1 MILCTNILPNKNLNI
16 WDTSLP
22 PLPIPLFIL
31 SSPRSVTSDSLKAVG
46 LEHGLIPWTSPLH
59 GNIFPLV
66 LPCALPTTHKNL
78 YSIFP
83 AIAQIMEFL
92 RQCKDIIHQT
102 VLWLLQ
108 GIWPLVNFMFFFS
121 FSSLCYCFFYV
132 GCLVF
137 SPFWAS
143 HLIYTVIL
151 GTLLTYLILGSAMAL
166 VMYNSNILLR
176 STSLLQLT
184 T

>member
-59 GNIFPLV
+59 GNIFPSV

-78 YSIFP
+78 YSIFLQLRKLWSFYDSVKIFYTRP
-83 AIAQIMEFL
+83 FSGYSKVFGLLLILCFFL
-92 RQCKDIIHQT
+92 
-102 VLWLLQ
+102 LLM
-108 GIWPLVNFMFFFS
+108 L
-121 FSSLCYCFFYV
+121 LFFYV

-137 SPFWAS
+137 SPSWAS
-143 HLIYTVIL
+143 HLIYTVVL

-176 STSLLQLT
+176 STALLHLT